1 MKSERTQRGEGGRQR
16 AGRHWRGFRQLHQE
30 EGEALWREK
39 KKEKKKSQ
47 QTREAVNEGVMK
59 PCRWGQV
66 IYYE

>member
-1 MKSERTQRGEGGRQR
+1 MERK
-16 AGRHWRGFRQLHQE
+16 
-30 EGEALWREK
+30 K